1 MRKITFASIAYEN
14 KKKQTRRE
22 RFLLEMNKAVPW
34 ERLVTRIEPY
44 YPKAGNGRHPM
55 PLEQM
60 LRIYFMQQWYSLS
73 DPGMEEALYDIE
85 SMRRFA
91 GIELVEEPVPD
102 ETTILNF
109 RRLLEQHHLT
119 ASLFEEVN
127 EVLRER
133 GLLLQGGSI
142 VDATIVSS
150 SSSTKN
156 RQKSRDTQM
165 SSTKKGNRWH
175 FGMKVH
181 VGIDA
186 RTGLSHRVKVTT
198 AREHDITV
206 LPNLVREDDRA
217 LFGDKGYFSDELK
230 RKARKAGVYWGVL
243 EKCKRGN
250 SLSTTQRKR
259 NRKHASIRAKVE
271 HVFRIIKCQFG
282 YTKTRYRGLEKNR
295 VQVYSLMALANL
307 YQARHQLVKT

>member
-1 MRKITFASIAYEN
+1 MKQVTFASMAYEN

-22 RFLLEMNKAVPW
+22 RFLSEMNKAVPW
-34 ERLVTRIEPY
+34 ERLVSRIEPY
-44 YPKAGNGRHPM
+44 YPKAGNGRRPM

-91 GIELVEEPVPD
+91 DIELREEPIPD

-119 ASLFEEVN
+119 SALFEEIN
-127 EVLRER
+127 KLLKKQ
-133 GLLLQGGSI
+133 GLLLKGGSI
-142 VDATIVSS
+142 IDATIVTA

-156 RQKSRDTQM
+156 RQKSRDSQM
-165 SSTKKGNRWH
+165 SSTKKGNRWY
-175 FGMKVH
+175 FGMKLH

-186 RTGLSHRVKVTT
+186 KSGLSHTVKVTT
-198 AREHDITV
+198 AREHDVTM

-217 LFGDKGYFSDELK
+217 VFGDKGYFSDDRK
-230 RKARKAGVYWGVL
+230 REARKAGVYWGVL
-243 EKCKRGN
+243 EKCKRGTT
-250 SLSTTQRKR
+250 LSSTQKKR
-259 NRKHASIRAKVE
+259 NRKHASIRSKVE

-282 YTKTRYRGLEKNR
+282 YTKTRYRGLEKNT
-295 VQVYSLMALANL
+295 VQVFSLMALANL
-307 YQARHQLVKT
+307 YQVRHQLVNT

>member
-1 MRKITFASIAYEN
+1 MKQVTFASMAYEN

-22 RFLLEMNKAVPW
+22 RFLSEMNKAVPW
-34 ERLVTRIEPY
+34 ERLVSRIEPY
-44 YPKAGNGRHPM
+44 YPKAGNGRRPM

-91 GIELVEEPVPD
+91 DIELREEPIPD

-119 ASLFEEVN
+119 SALFEEIN
-127 EVLRER
+127 KLLKKQ
-133 GLLLQGGSI
+133 GLLLKGGSI
-142 VDATIVSS
+142 IDATIVTA

-156 RQKSRDTQM
+156 RQKSRDSQM
-165 SSTKKGNRWH
+165 SSTKKGNRWY
-175 FGMKVH
+175 FGMKLH

-186 RTGLSHRVKVTT
+186 KSGLSHTVKVTT
-198 AREHDITV
+198 AREHDVTM

-217 LFGDKGYFSDELK
+217 VFGDKGYFSDDRK
-230 RKARKAGVYWGVL
+230 REARKAEVYWGIL
-243 EKCKRGN
+243 EKCKRGTT
-250 SLSTTQRKR
+250 LSSTQKKR
-259 NRKHASIRAKVE
+259 NRKHASIRSKVE

-282 YTKTRYRGLEKNR
+282 YTKTRYRGLEKNT
-295 VQVYSLMALANL
+295 VQVFSLMALANL
-307 YQARHQLVKT
+307 YQVRHQLVNT

>member
-1 MRKITFASIAYEN
+1 MKQVTFASMAYEN

-22 RFLLEMNKAVPW
+22 RFLSEMNKAVPW
-34 ERLVTRIEPY
+34 ERLVSRIEPY
-44 YPKAGNGRHPM
+44 YPKAGNGRRPM

-91 GIELVEEPVPD
+91 DIELREEPIPD

-119 ASLFEEVN
+119 SALFEEIN
-127 EVLRER
+127 KLLKKQ
-133 GLLLQGGSI
+133 GLLLKGGSI
-142 VDATIVSS
+142 IDATIVTA

-156 RQKSRDTQM
+156 RQKSRDSQM
-165 SSTKKGNRWH
+165 SSTKKGNRWY
-175 FGMKVH
+175 FGMKLH

-186 RTGLSHRVKVTT
+186 KSGLSHTVKVTT
-198 AREHDITV
+198 AREHDVTM

-217 LFGDKGYFSDELK
+217 VFGDKGYFSDDRK
-230 RKARKAGVYWGVL
+230 REARKAEVYWGIL
-243 EKCKRGN
+243 EKCKRGTT
-250 SLSTTQRKR
+250 LSSTQKKR
-259 NRKHASIRAKVE
+259 NRKHASTRSKVE

-282 YTKTRYRGLEKNR
+282 YTKTRYRGLEKNT
-295 VQVYSLMALANL
+295 VQVFSLMALANL
-307 YQARHQLVKT
+307 YQVRHQLVNT